1 MKKLVFPILVFLLC
15 VGAISST
22 YFLLD
27 HENPKIT
34 VSSTPTL
41 ACNVTFNDLMKN
53 ASASDND
60 NIKSF
65 FIEEKSLN
73 DIADYAYLTY
83 VAIDDSNHVTKQRV
97 SVNVA
102 PEVKEYHIEALKPLQ
117 IQLKSSLKM
126 DEYLALRNECGWDIK
141 DTFIV
146 ESVDYNTAGIYDAK
160 ITAKKHNN
168 VEPLYASLE
177 VADFKAPRIILNTET
192 YRDWANKSYDDEY
205 FLSFIDH
212 IEDDSDDVSELS
224 DKVIINWKEAMS
236 PSSTGYMRRGGTYE
250 ITYRVTD
257 SEGNTGRAVLNL
269 ILDVPVYNTTEGE
282 E

>member
-1 MKKLVFPILVFLLC
+1 
-15 VGAISST
+15 
-22 YFLLD
+22 
-27 HENPKIT
+27 
-34 VSSTPTL
+34 
-41 ACNVTFNDLMKN
+41 MKN